1 MINILLTNCDF
12 LFVCVR
18 VFHKT
23 RENFL
28 ATRDKTESLMNKM
41 KDMKKVC
48 FMEIFV
54 FFILNYSIKHS
65 YIQKYIILL

>member
-1 MINILLTNCDF
+1 MITAWDKCLLIF
-12 LFVCVR
+12 MCVR

-48 FMEIFV
+48 FRNFV
-54 FFILNYSIKHS
+54 SFF
-65 YIQKYIILL
+65 

>member
-1 MINILLTNCDF
+1 MLTNF

-48 FMEIFV
+48 YIEIFCI
-54 FFILNYSIKHS
+54 FFS
-65 YIQKYIILL
+65 

>member
-1 MINILLTNCDF
+1 MIDKLLTNCDF

-48 FMEIFV
+48 FIEIYIF
-54 FFILNYSIKHS
+54 YS
-65 YIQKYIILL
+65 

>member
-1 MINILLTNCDF
+1 MC
-12 LFVCVR
+12 VCV
-18 VFHKT
+18 FYKT

-48 FMEIFV
+48 VI
-54 FFILNYSIKHS
+54 FFIIF
-65 YIQKYIILL
+65 II

>member
-1 MINILLTNCDF
+1 MITAWDKCLLIF
-12 LFVCVR
+12 MCVR

-41 KDMKKVC
+41 KDMKKVR
-48 FMEIFV
+48 FIEILYL
-54 FFILNYSIKHS
+54 FF
-65 YIQKYIILL
+65 

>member
-1 MINILLTNCDF
+1 MIDKLLTNCDF

-28 ATRDKTESLMNKM
+28 ATRDKTESLMKKM

-48 FMEIFV
+48 FIDIFV
-54 FFILNYSIKHS
+54 FFILNCLMKHS
-65 YIQKYIILL
+65 YI